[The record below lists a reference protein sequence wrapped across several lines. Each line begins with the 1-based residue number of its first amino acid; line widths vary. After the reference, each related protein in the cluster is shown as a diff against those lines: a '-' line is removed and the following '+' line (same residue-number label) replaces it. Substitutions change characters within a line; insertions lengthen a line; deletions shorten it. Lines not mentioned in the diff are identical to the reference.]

1 MPNNAGGN
9 GEGTN
14 KQARE
19 PPIDEQFSAKEC
31 SKSRFEVGQNETM
44 RRQSAL
50 QCRVPS
56 WYYKESVEMSPKII
70 PTLL

>member
-19 PPIDEQFSAKEC
+19 PPIDEQFSAKEKSAAKAV
-31 SKSRFEVGQNETM
+31 SKLGKM
-44 RRQSAL
+44 KL
-50 QCRVPS
+50 
-56 WYYKESVEMSPKII
+56 
-70 PTLL
+70 